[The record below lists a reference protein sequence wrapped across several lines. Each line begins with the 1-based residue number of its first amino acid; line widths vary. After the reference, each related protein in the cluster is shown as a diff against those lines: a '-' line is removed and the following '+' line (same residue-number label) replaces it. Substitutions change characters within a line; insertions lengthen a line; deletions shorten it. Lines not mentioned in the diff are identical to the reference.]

1 MKIKILALAAVP
13 VLALVATVGPSVA
26 GSPRTDSSHTLWV
39 TTSTDG
45 AVITSSVDMKVGDHL
60 KFSGCGYVPGVGV
73 TVSVHSPTATA
84 FFGGIAGSDGCF
96 AANNEDYVATVAGSY
111 TASSFQSSKRKAD
124 AVTLFSVST

>member
-1 MKIKILALAAVP
+1 MKIKFLALAAVP

-26 GSPRTDSSHTLWV
+26 GPKTTSSQTLWV

-84 FFGGIAGSDGCF
+84 FFGDIAGADGCF
-96 AANNEDYVATVAGSY
+96 VASHEDYVATVAGSY
-111 TASSFQSSKRKAD
+111 TASSFQSSKRRAD
-124 AVTLFSVST
+124 ATTSFSVSN